1 MNRNLTKSTA
11 TDSPKNRIKSE
22 ATLLF
27 AMYGFESV
35 TTRDIAEKATINVS
49 MIFYYFGS
57 KEMLLLDVIDDFIGS
72 FNKMKK
78 QIDQI
83 ADPSEKIHYA
93 LQTYFYIC
101 MENWQLTHIF
111 LQEQGKSKSAIFQ
124 DKIMLFK
131 TETINGLRNI
141 IKQGEIQGKFFPA
154 KSENLYCL
162 LIGSIHSYLCLP
174 EIKSLLLLPDE
185 KALKEQNE
193 QFLHFLHSAAEVL
206 IYK

>member
-1 MNRNLTKSTA
+1 MNRGQTKSTA

-49 MIFYYFGS
+49 MISYYFGS

-72 FNKMKK
+72 FNKMKN

-83 ADPSEKIHYA
+83 TDPSEKIDYA
-93 LQTYFYIC
+93 LQTFFHIC

-111 LQEQGKSKSAIFQ
+111 LQEQGKSKSALFQ

-131 TETINGLRNI
+131 TKTINGLRNI
-141 IKQGEIQGKFFPA
+141 IKQGEIENKFNPA

-162 LIGSIHSYLCLP
+162 LVGSIHNYLCLP

-185 KALKEQNE
+185 KALKDQNE
-193 QFLHFLHSAAEVL
+193 QFLHFLHSTTKSL
-206 IYK
+206 LYK